1 MLKQAIVHLINLI
14 KEKEGAEV
22 AEVGIWLALI
32 VAGSIA
38 LINTLGVNIV
48 DAFTA
53 INKAFPGAP

>member
-38 LINTLGVNIV
+38 LINTLGINIAA
-48 DAFTA
+48 AFAA
-53 INKAFPGAP
+53 INAAFP

>member
-22 AEVGIWLALI
+22 AEVGIWLAII

-38 LINTLGVNIV
+38 LIATLGGNIV
-48 DAFTA
+48 AGFGA
-53 INKAFPGAP
+53 INAAFPA